1 MEVSRGE
8 KAKEGAKTASYSL
21 VILAG
26 LGMCGTVFYTV
37 FRELF
42 SSNSA
47 NSLYDKAVADCLAH
61 EKLADLLGE
70 PIKAFGTEPTYLYRR
85 HRRTHAFARMHYVDP
100 QGRAG
105 VRIQFYL
112 QGVRNKGTVKLD
124 AREDSGGR
132 MQTRY
137 LVVEIFLRNTVVVV
151 DNRGGSVD

>member
-1 MEVSRGE
+1 MGESGGQMELSRGE

-26 LGMCGTVFYTV
+26 LGMCATVFYTV

-70 PIKAFGTEPTYLYRR
+70 PVKAFGEENRR
-85 HRRTHAFARMHYVDP
+85 HRRTHVAQKHYVDP
-100 QGRAG
+100 QGRKG
-105 VRIQFYL
+105 VRLQFYL
-112 QGVRNKGTVKLD
+112 QGVIIARIGIGISLFVSKVRNKGTVQLD

-132 MQTRY
+132 MQTR
-137 LVVEIFLRNTVVVV
+137 FL
-151 DNRGGSVD
+151 

>member
-70 PIKAFGTEPTYLYRR
+70 PIKAFGEENRR
-85 HRRTHAFARMHYVDP
+85 HRRTHVAKKHYVDP

>member
-1 MEVSRGE
+1 MEVSQGE

-37 FRELF
+37 FRLESCSCFVPFSHHAVRELF

-70 PIKAFGTEPTYLYRR
+70 PIKAFGEPT
-85 HRRTHAFARMHYVDP
+85 V
-100 QGRAG
+100 
-105 VRIQFYL
+105 
-112 QGVRNKGTVKLD
+112 
-124 AREDSGGR
+124 
-132 MQTRY
+132 
-137 LVVEIFLRNTVVVV
+137 
-151 DNRGGSVD
+151 